1 MLIMWTAEDPADPLS
16 KLVCAQRILRLYHLT
31 FAMDPLGL
39 YGVQPRALF
48 GQKAAYDPHSIPA
61 VFDLA
66 VMFSEP
72 PPYLFRD
79 VPACVVPDE
88 NHNLLCSRLELLATP
103 PEELSRYRVNRPTI
117 HETQPRLIEL
127 RQVESVAGDG
137 FRIGIVFSDRF
148 LKEAQRLSHFGPA
161 ALKVGKA
168 SRLHQH
174 SSSKPTAHSESA
186 ATTSISR
193 SRRLFL
199 YKGSGELIQRLARCQ
214 RTPRRRAKV
223 ARMVSPETRLST
235 SPSSKATCAAIS
247 KVQRLE
253 SLPNSLG
260 ERWSISLKVSA
271 LFWSKTARVLLGRE
285 EPGVRASRPLS
296 LKSWMAS
303 RTVCWVIFVVRALPP
318 FNPPR
323 RPSSMVAGYSLRS
336 LGGSSLSGQAWQ
348 GVSRVKLG

>member
-1 MLIMWTAEDPADPLS
+1 MLVMWTAEYPADPVS
-16 KLVCAQRILRLYHLT
+16 EFVGAQRTLRLYHLT

-39 YGVQPRALF
+39 YGVKPRALL
-48 GQKAAYDPHSIPA
+48 GQKAAYDPHSISTL
-61 VFDLA
+61 FDLE

-72 PPYLFRD
+72 PPELFRD
-79 VPACVVPDE
+79 VPAGVVPDE
-88 NHNLLCSRLELLATP
+88 NHNLLSNRFELLTTP
-103 PEELSRYRVNRPTI
+103 PEKLSRYRANGPTI

-127 RQVESVAGDG
+127 RQLESVAGDR

-148 LKEAQRLSHFGPA
+148 LKEAQRLSLFGPA
-161 ALKVGKA
+161 AQGRQGQPTPPALVLKTHCPLGV
-168 SRLHQH
+168 SRGHLHQ
-174 SSSKPTAHSESA
+174 SI
-186 ATTSISR
+186 ATSFFS
-193 SRRLFL
+193 

-260 ERWSISLKVSA
+260 ERWSLSLKVKA
-271 LFWSKTARVLLGRE
+271 LFWSKTARGLLGRE
-285 EPGVRASRPLS
+285 EPGARASRPMS